1 MHSYVV
7 CMLFVCSR
15 TSLVF
20 NSYVTRM
27 HLYATHMLLVCT
39 LLSSVCH
46 SSVVLPWVMTEKEYL
61 NFLTCVYS
69 LSQFEKE
76 LLNIELAGVL
86 IGQKLTDLFI
96 IYLCIYFS
104 FFNVDTFSSN
114 TLLIKINSKLQNVI
128 TLLLNT
134 GFNYHRINQYSL
146 GIRNK
151 TFTQLAVTRKVAY
164 LFILE
169 LKRFSEPEFLIS
181 WERSCQLLRYSERY
195 QIISSS
201 KFPFRNQWPRVS

>member
-1 MHSYVV
+1 
-7 CMLFVCSR
+7 
-15 TSLVF
+15 
-20 NSYVTRM
+20 
-27 HLYATHMLLVCT
+27 
-39 LLSSVCH
+39 
-46 SSVVLPWVMTEKEYL
+46 MTEKEYL

-76 LLNIELAGVL
+76 LLNIELAGVI

-146 GIRNK
+146 GIIRYK
-151 TFTQLAVTRKVAY
+151 TFTQLAVNVR
-164 LFILE
+164 LHI
-169 LKRFSEPEFLIS
+169 FL
-181 WERSCQLLRYSERY
+181 Y
-195 QIISSS
+195 
-201 KFPFRNQWPRVS
+201 